1 MTSKNENVN
10 FGFMHIKQKIGIQV
24 AGATNTVFD
33 LLMTSNDLNDLQK
46 GKNFNYGLDGQTLD
60 SLMLLY
66 SLGSYLLCDMHKA
79 IVKTFSFL
87 EVI

>member
-1 MTSKNENVN
+1 MAV
-10 FGFMHIKQKIGIQV
+10 
-24 AGATNTVFD
+24 ATNTVFG